1 VTTIPLAPRLLA
13 GSSDLPGGFGRTA
26 LITPPY
32 LVLLRAGFGLP
43 LALPRARCAL
53 TAPFHPY
60 PDVLGRCIFC
70 ATFRQVTLPGRYPA
84 RCPLEFGLSS
94 PSGTSRREPRFPDA
108 TAVRPTATGAIMTLR
123 GRPQPRLWPNMLV
136 AAGSL
141 LPLSS
146 RSMGWSRTHGGPPQP
161 SVFCLIWY
169 CSSFL
174 YKLLRGVSMTSAVFE
189 IFQPFSR
196 SLRTRKSRSAA
207 SLNARSVASPS
218 AALG

>member
-60 PDVLGRCIFC
+60 PDALGRCIFC

-94 PSGTSRREPRFPDA
+94 PSGTSRREPQFPDA
-108 TAVRPTATGAIMTLR
+108 TAVRPTATDVIMTLR
-123 GRPQPRLWPNMLV
+123 GRPTGSGRTRSSPP
-136 AAGSL
+136 AASDH
-141 LPLSS
+141 LSS

-161 SVFCLIWY
+161 SVSCLIWY

-174 YKLLRGVSMTSAVFE
+174 YRLLRGVSMTSAVFE
-189 IFQPFSR
+189 MFQPFSR